1 MFLCLKQALPSSQVE
16 MPLSIYFKKKT
27 KQKQTKIKTKNENLY
42 LGKSVHAEQPNY
54 ELIPV

>member
-1 MFLCLKQALPSSQVE
+1 MFKA
-16 MPLSIYFKKKT
+16 SIAFISGRDAFVYLFKKKT